1 MNDYRDKIQ
10 SLEGLKRELDRI
22 RAQGKRVVFTNGCF
36 DLIHPGH
43 VRYLWKARRLGD
55 YLVVALNSDRSV
67 RSIKGPSR
75 PVMDQGARGE
85 VVAALEFVD
94 GVIIFDEDT
103 PIRVI
108 EHLLPDVLVKGGD
121 WSEDRIVGADVVKR
135 SGGEVQVIPFVEGFS
150 TTAVVRKIREES
162 DQ

>member
-1 MNDYRDKIQ
+1 MDDYRDKIQ

-22 RAQGKRVVFTNGCF
+22 RAPGGRVVFTNGCF

-75 PVMDQGARGE
+75 PVMDQGARSE

-94 GVIIFDEDT
+94 GVIVFDEDT
-103 PIRVI
+103 PLRVI
-108 EHLLPDVLVKGGD
+108 EYLLPNVLVKGGD

-135 SGGEVQVIPFVEGFS
+135 SGGEVRVIPFVEGFS
-150 TTAVVRKIREES
+150 TTAVVRKIQEKK
-162 DQ
+162 